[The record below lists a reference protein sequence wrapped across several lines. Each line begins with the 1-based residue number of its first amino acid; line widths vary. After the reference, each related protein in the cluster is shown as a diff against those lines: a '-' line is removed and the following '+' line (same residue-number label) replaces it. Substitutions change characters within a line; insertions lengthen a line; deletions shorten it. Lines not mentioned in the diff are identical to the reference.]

1 MFLQVP
7 FPQGCRSHSS
17 ISAGKKTLLTE
28 RLRATALE
36 GRADEAQPA
45 AQCHCGFAA
54 WDYEDTVSC
63 PWLCVALP
71 SRCWRKL
78 TSIVKCDSLKR
89 AAQDWGGH
97 TDPCTWSAPQWP

>member
-28 RLRATALE
+28 RLRAAVLE
-36 GRADEAQPA
+36 GRAESAQPD

-54 WDYEDTVSC
+54 WQYEDTV
-63 PWLCVALP
+63 ALP
-71 SRCWRKL
+71 LAVHGTTQQVLEKAHVHREMQF
-78 TSIVKCDSLKR
+78 
-89 AAQDWGGH
+89 AQKGSTELG
-97 TDPCTWSAPQWP
+97 WPH